1 MSKNSE
7 KKINDFHLVWHK
19 KFGRKPWVELE
30 NPQPYSEDAGGYQGE
45 GMILR
50 VEVDKHKI
58 YDLTFSVS

>member
-7 KKINDFHLVWHK
+7 KKINDFHLLWHK
-19 KFGRKPWVELE
+19 KFGRKPWLELE
-30 NPQPYSEDAGGYQGE
+30 NPDALFEDAGGCQGE

-50 VEVDKHKI
+50 VEVGKHKI